1 MDAQGPEGSESVTGR
16 WEAAGHFMGG
26 GPPGRMMRVR
36 RRKAVWL
43 IFGVI
48 IAALA
53 TSVSFAA
60 TSATATISVSEVS
73 SE

>member
-1 MDAQGPEGSESVTGR
+1 MQ
-16 WEAAGHFMGG
+16 
-26 GPPGRMMRVR
+26 VR

-48 IAALA
+48 VAALA